1 MKKNKDIL
9 KTMLGFIG
17 FLFLYV
23 LIITI
28 FNYFDILG
36 SKSTNIINFIFITSI
51 MFTSGF
57 YLATKYTSK
66 GYKAGLIMGI
76 VNLGLLL
83 IISLILRSEISGS
96 TLLYLLILLLS
107 STIGG
112 MAGINFNCKSK

>member
-1 MKKNKDIL
+1 
-9 KTMLGFIG
+9 
-17 FLFLYV
+17 
-23 LIITI
+23 
-28 FNYFDILG
+28 
-36 SKSTNIINFIFITSI
+36 

-66 GYKAGLIMGI
+66 GYKAGLIMGF

-83 IISLILRSEISGS
+83 IISLILRSEITGS